1 MAQHIP
7 ELLAVLL
14 AAALILYIMGRKK
27 NPFKVQTK
35 KPPKL
40 TAQQVAGIKFK
51 MFLIVFKIRQLPI
64 NRPADHAQQWH
75 DLYSELLRLHAEAK
89 GEVSMWEVGM
99 PRTAKLA
106 REEHERLIEAVEM
119 SSIKLAR
126 RDQAIDVYKS
136 PVLKI
141 DLLNPMAPERTMN
154 PNQLGTPG
162 IDINKDDGPTNE
174 LGQACDD
181 FPVFSF
187 ERLSREDRMAE
198 RQSLP
203 VKPEAVQFYQPQD
216 LLPAAPERLQ
226 LPGGIALPESRRT
239 IIPPAP
245 EPPRIIIP
253 PAPTTTVLSAAETF
267 VPTIEEIVE
276 IRKTLPPPQNPI
288 IEPPRRTAAPPP
300 PRPTRSPPRPTRPP
314 INLPVLES
322 DLTDICPPIPDLPDI
337 EITLEFEADDL
348 VEVITPGAPDYDDP
362 NEKVIPDL
370 KDHYEKDT
378 ASPEQPSDKKGRRS
392 RREPR
397 HHR

>member
-1 MAQHIP
+1 MAEHIP
-7 ELLAVLL
+7 EMLAVLL

-64 NRPADHAQQWH
+64 IRPADHAQQWH
-75 DLYSELLRLHAEAK
+75 DLYSELLRLHAEAQ

-106 REEHERLIEAVEM
+106 REEHERLIDAVEM

-126 RDQAIDVYKS
+126 RDQAIDAYKT
-136 PVLKI
+136 PVLKD
-141 DLLNPMAPERTMN
+141 DLLNPMAKERTWN
-154 PNQLGTPG
+154 RNQLGTPG
-162 IDINKDDGPTNE
+162 IDINKDDGRTNE
-174 LGQACDD
+174 LGQVCDD

-187 ERLSREDRMAE
+187 ERISREDRMMEQQA
-198 RQSLP
+198 LP
-203 VKPEAVQFYQPQD
+203 VKPEAVQFYQQQD
-216 LLPAAPERLQ
+216 LLPGAPERLQ
-226 LPGGIALPESRRT
+226 LPGGIAPPESRRT

-245 EPPRIIIP
+245 EPPKIIIP
-253 PAPTTTVLSAAETF
+253 PAPTTVLSAAETF
-267 VPTIEEIVE
+267 VPTVEEIVE
-276 IRKTLPPPQNPI
+276 IRKTLPPPPSPI
-288 IEPPRRTAAPPP
+288 IEPPRRTAGPPTT
-300 PRPTRSPPRPTRPP
+300 RPTKSPPRPTRPP

-348 VEVITPGAPDYDDP
+348 VEVIAPDAPGYDDP
-362 NEKVIPDL
+362 NEKVVPDL
-370 KDHYEKDT
+370 RDHYEKDT
-378 ASPEQPSDKKGRRS
+378 TAPEQPSNKKKRRS

-397 HHR
+397 HRR